1 MKRLKDIDFEENAIW
16 MEKLTDK
23 ERKRFQL
30 ICAKYIRWIDPS
42 GILDEEYTYR
52 IRVAFMDGL
61 LVGMLDI

>member
-1 MKRLKDIDFEENAIW
+1 MKRLKDIDFEENSIW
-16 MEKLTDK
+16 MSNLADK
-23 ERKRFQL
+23 ERKKLKR

-52 IRVAFMDGL
+52 IKVAFMDGL